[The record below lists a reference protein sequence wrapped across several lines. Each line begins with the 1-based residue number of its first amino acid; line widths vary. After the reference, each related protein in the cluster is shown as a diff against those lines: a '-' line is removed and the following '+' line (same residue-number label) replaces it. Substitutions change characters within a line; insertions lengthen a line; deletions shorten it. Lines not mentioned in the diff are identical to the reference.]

1 MSLATLAAPLL
12 LLLLLLLLLASG
24 DDCRQ
29 SPKYTLEPKTPYP
42 SGRVCYRLWLLLNEQ
57 LMERAQRVA

>member
-24 DDCRQ
+24 
-29 SPKYTLEPKTPYP
+29 EPQIHPRTQNPLSLWESIPLGEYATA
-42 SGRVCYRLWLLLNEQ
+42 SGFVTNS
-57 LMERAQRVA
+57 ERSES